1 MSASEI
7 LLAAGVAGAGVAVG
21 SISIYVYS
29 RNNSARKSSAGISDR
44 ADSGKVSVE
53 DGENES
59 TQSAGASVELK
70 VDAQQFSVREQTRTI
85 PKSELEK
92 SKRELR
98 TLLLEKEL
106 VSAALTRLYEAEAS
120 KEITKS
126 EREILGAKYVAELKA
141 LDDKITKM
149 DAFIQI
155 GDLETLRNQ
164 LLQLVEQKI
173 DSIER
178 RIESTRMLAEPL
190 IAEMTRQ
197 QQLQPP
203 IPLLKQNSS
212 VDESQRGTPIPDISD
227 MLQNEKPEPRIDPT
241 AEKPIVVTTPVA
253 ARVDPPKIS
262 PPTTSVDRKRPA
274 DKVEDLQRE
283 ILEALDR
290 LERLDVDSA

>member
-1 MSASEI
+1 M
-7 LLAAGVAGAGVAVG
+7 AGAGVAVG

-29 RNNSARKSSAGISDR
+29 RNNSARKSSSEISDP
-44 ADSGKVSVE
+44 ADSGKVSIE
-53 DGENES
+53 DGENGS
-59 TQSAGASVELK
+59 TQSAGANVELK
-70 VDAQQFSVREQTRTI
+70 VDTQQFSVREQTRTI

-178 RIESTRMLAEPL
+178 RIESTRVLAEPL

-241 AEKPIVVTTPVA
+241 VEKPIVVTTPDT